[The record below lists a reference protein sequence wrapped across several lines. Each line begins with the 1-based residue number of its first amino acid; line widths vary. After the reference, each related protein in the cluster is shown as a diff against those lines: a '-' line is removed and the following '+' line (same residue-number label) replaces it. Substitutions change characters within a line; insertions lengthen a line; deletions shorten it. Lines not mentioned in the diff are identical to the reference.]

1 MLKDKHSLEEQEE
14 KLRQQKE
21 QLQLKADIAASMP
34 KVNVLRTSGSGEWSA
49 ASQRSDG
56 MESYFKKKGKTV
68 ETLNIDAETFVPQK
82 DEKGKPATENS
93 NLHFGRPKQKRADNT
108 IDLQQRPSEL
118 MRQRTVPN
126 TTAPPVSHRR
136 YVHAPL
142 STNNKNDQ
150 NHMLSVMEKQNE
162 ITSMLLH
169 QQCLASLPRRD
180 IQILDGD
187 PLQYHSFM
195 RSFEQVIEEKTDN
208 VEDSLHFLEQ
218 YTRGQPQQ
226 LVRSCQYVT
235 DGSGYA
241 KAKTLLHEHFG
252 NEYMI

>member
-1 MLKDKHSLEEQEE
+1 
-14 KLRQQKE
+14 
-21 QLQLKADIAASMP
+21 
-34 KVNVLRTSGSGEWSA
+34 
-49 ASQRSDG
+49 
-56 MESYFKKKGKTV
+56 
-68 ETLNIDAETFVPQK
+68 
-82 DEKGKPATENS
+82 
-93 NLHFGRPKQKRADNT
+93 
-108 IDLQQRPSEL
+108 

-126 TTAPPVSHRR
+126 TTAPPASHRR
-136 YVHAPL
+136 DVHAPL
-142 STNNKNDQ
+142 STNINNDQ
-150 NHMLSVMEKQNE
+150 NHLLSVMEKQNE
-162 ITSMLLH
+162 ITSMLVH

-180 IQILDGD
+180 IQIFDGD

-241 KAKTLLHEHFG
+241 KAKTLVHEHFG
-252 NEYMI
+252 NEHMIASAYLNKVSSWPTIKSEDGKALQAYTLFLRRCCSALDEVHSLCELNTPANMIAVIKDYPTN